1 MLSWILLL
9 VGGLFEVGFVTF
21 MKLSNGFKILKYTL
35 LSALS
40 VAISLYLL
48 ALALV
53 ELPVGVGYAVWAGVG
68 AVGSVFVGIV
78 FFNESKSLRKMF
90 FVLLIIAGIVG
101 LNLATG

>member
-1 MLSWILLL
+1 MLSWTLLFI
-9 VGGLFEVGFVTF
+9 GGLFEVGFVTF
-21 MKLSNGFKILKYTL
+21 MKLSKGFTKVKYTI

-68 AVGSVFVGIV
+68 AIGSVLVGIV
-78 FFNESKSLRKMF
+78 FFNESKSLKKML
-90 FVLLIIAGIVG
+90 FVLLIITGIVG
-101 LNLATG
+101 LRLAT